1 MGQVQWG
8 APLEEGGPLEDGGPL
23 SEGSV
28 MRRLAEETPVSPE
41 GDSSLEGASASA
53 SGAAAAAAAAARLLE
68 VIAATPQTGDGEAS
82 SSIPTTAAPTA
93 AATAAGGP
101 EGGEPITAAE
111 GETAAGAAAGGGE
124 TDEAEGQGVEIHRE
138 LICCV
143 CFDLLQ
149 KPVLLQCGHVFC
161 FWCAYR
167 SMNAYEISVCPLC
180 RCPFDCLPPI
190 CRPLYLF
197 IMSKYPA
204 AAARR
209 DRELEALERQRTL
222 KSPPH
227 HLIAKGPPGPA
238 LDLLPLTSTSLLL
251 LLREEAPELLPL
263 HLVVD
268 LRVAAAACKAE
279 ELWALSRTRRSP
291 ATTTTATAAAA
302 AGAAAGRGRGG
313 GGGMADEVT
322 SDTDE
327 GPLRVGPVWRQGPPQ
342 PGMRRHAG
350 DTPAADI
357 SFEDSSEDIAF
368 PAGVSASLGV
378 FGDTSVG
385 RHHHQQ
391 QQLLLLQH
399 GNAAAARGT
408 GGMRP
413 PTDTLQPAP
422 AGAAPA
428 AAVSESSTDQ
438 QQQEQQQQQ
447 QLEETVDGGEAFVHY
462 GVICYM
468 CGRLPIV
475 GPRFKC
481 IDCLSLAS
489 TYDVCGACKED
500 AAVKAPRFASQHKP
514 HHRLL
519 LVEPTRADWWM
530 QSLNRLKQLH
540 PELSVNQILQWILMH
555 YQEAAQQEGRS
566 LSTFDS

>member
-8 APLEEGGPLEDGGPL
+8 VPLDEGSPSSGA
-23 SEGSV
+23 SV

-41 GDSSLEGASASA
+41 GESFVEGAAG
-53 SGAAAAAAAAARLLE
+53 GAAAAGAAAAAARLLE
-68 VIAATPQTGDGEAS
+68 AISTTSQTAASEAS
-82 SSIPTTAAPTA
+82 SSAPT
-93 AATAAGGP
+93 
-101 EGGEPITAAE
+101 
-111 GETAAGAAAGGGE
+111 TAAGAAAGESGEATEGEAAAAAGEGGE
-124 TDEAEGQGVEIHRE
+124 TDDAEAQGVEIHPE

-167 SMNAYEISVCPLC
+167 SMNAYEVSLCPLC
-180 RCPFDCLPPI
+180 RSPFECLPPV

-197 IMSKYPA
+197 ILNKYPA

-209 DRELEALERQRTL
+209 ERELEALERQRTL

-238 LDLLPLTSTSLLL
+238 HDLLPLSSTSLLL

-263 HLVVD
+263 HLLVD
-268 LRVAAAACKAE
+268 LRVAAAACKADQ
-279 ELWALSRTRRSP
+279 LWALSRRLPSP
-291 ATTTTATAAAA
+291 GTAAAA
-302 AGAAAGRGRGG
+302 AAAAAAGV
-313 GGGMADEVT
+313 ADEVT

-327 GPLRVGPVWRQGPPQ
+327 GPLRVGPVWRHGPPR

-357 SFEDSSEDIAF
+357 AF
-368 PAGVSASLGV
+368 DENLEAVLSAGVSASLGV
-378 FGDTSVG
+378 FGDTSVP
-385 RHHHQQ
+385 RQQLQ

-399 GNAAAARGT
+399 GNSAAETRQAAAA
-408 GGMRP
+408 
-413 PTDTLQPAP
+413 
-422 AGAAPA
+422 A
-428 AAVSESSTDQ
+428 AAESESAT
-438 QQQEQQQQQ
+438 EQQQQ
-447 QLEETVDGGEAFVHY
+447 QLEEALDGESVRALCISLMLLLLLLLQGEAFVHY

-481 IDCLSLAS
+481 VDCLSVAS
-489 TYDVCGACKED
+489 TYDVCGACKE
-500 AAVKAPRFASQHKP
+500 AAALKPARFASQHKP
-514 HHRLL
+514 HHQLL

-566 LSTFDS
+566 L